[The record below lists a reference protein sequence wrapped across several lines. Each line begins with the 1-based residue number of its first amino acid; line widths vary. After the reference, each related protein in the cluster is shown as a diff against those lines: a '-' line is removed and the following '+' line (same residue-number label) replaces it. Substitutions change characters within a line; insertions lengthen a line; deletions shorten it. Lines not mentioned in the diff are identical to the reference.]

1 MHKTCTKRRETTT
14 ALLSRLAGD
23 GRLTGQIT
31 KTSQTMERGRHRSL
45 KGKCE
50 YLSPVLYQ
58 GDQTWLMYLQ
68 STDGLCSFLQ
78 NESSQELKVWA
89 EERAAEDKLDHS
101 FLN

>member
-1 MHKTCTKRRETTT
+1 
-14 ALLSRLAGD
+14 
-23 GRLTGQIT
+23 
-31 KTSQTMERGRHRSL
+31 MERGRHRSL

-89 EERAAEDKLDHS
+89 EEQDAEDELEDGSLK
-101 FLN
+101 